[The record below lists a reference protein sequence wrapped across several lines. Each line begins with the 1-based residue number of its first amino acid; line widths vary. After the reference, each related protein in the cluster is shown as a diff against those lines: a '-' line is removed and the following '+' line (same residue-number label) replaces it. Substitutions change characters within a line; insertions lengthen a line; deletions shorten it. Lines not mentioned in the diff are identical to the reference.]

1 MAVLPHT
8 TAEWVILDLLMDAS
22 EQTLAVAELVEAIG
36 SPVAVAEAIDSLH
49 AAGLVTRAGQLVT
62 VASDPSSRPDG

>member
-1 MAVLPHT
+1 MLPHT
-8 TAEWVILDLLMDAS
+8 PAEWIILDLLMDAS
-22 EQTLAVAELVEAIG
+22 GQTLAVAELVEAIG

-62 VASDPSSRPDG
+62 VASDPSRREG